1 MDTSNS
7 WSSAEKFRERKN
19 KMMKISMMKG
29 KMAKRRKMLNFS
41 LSRQRWK
48 EKLGKPL
55 KHNSKMMVK
64 EGTKV

>member
-41 LSRQRWK
+41 LSRQSWK
-48 EKLGKPL
+48 EKLGKL
-55 KHNSKMMVK
+55 
-64 EGTKV
+64 